1 MPADHRVVP
10 PLPDWPR
17 SEADILS
24 ELEFRPLG
32 VELWLSVRK
41 VRLWSET
48 PPQRRKDLFHR
59 RPADGARARRRAA
72 LLGAPELREA
82 LRTCA
87 DLSDRPERVD
97 EVTLGRACSRVAD
110 WAAERSHVQTA
121 VHYAMAAAVVRPED
135 AESTNL
141 AALMHRQAGDWKR
154 AEQCYP
160 RAIIL
165 AHRRKEWVEYIC
177 GHIGSAA
184 LLYARGMN
192 LGRAVRHLETASRKA
207 DEEGMAWLASHVLH
221 DSMLLL
227 LEREEFEA
235 AEAEAERAT
244 ELYPL
249 HDRRFPFFVADYALI
264 QLMQRRYAV
273 AQPLLKLCL
282 DVIDQPAA
290 RGVIT
295 SMLARTHAGMGEG
308 EEYDRVRKW
317 ACESAERYPVEA
329 AAAYYH
335 LAEGARECR
344 FWPEAES
351 YASRACERAEAKGDR
366 MIVHLARQLLKQAR
380 ARETPPPAPGGP
392 SRGDLGR
399 VLSVRLERWNPEE
412 HRGPTRT
419 LFRNQWVA

>member
-1 MPADHRVVP
+1 MPADQRIVP

-17 SEADILS
+17 TEADILS

-32 VELWLSVRK
+32 VELWLAVRK
-41 VRLWSET
+41 ARLWSET
-48 PPQRRKDLFHR
+48 PPEYRKSLFHR
-59 RPADGARARRRAA
+59 KPTDDARARRRAA
-72 LLGAPELREA
+72 LLGAPEMRES
-82 LRTCA
+82 LRTFA
-87 DLSDRPERVD
+87 ELSDRPERVD
-97 EVTLGRACSRVAD
+97 EKALGGACSRVAD

-121 VHYAMAAAVVRPED
+121 VHYAMAAASVLPED

-141 AALMHRQAGDWKR
+141 AGLMQRRAGDWKR

-192 LGRAVRHLETASRKA
+192 LGKAVRHLETASRKA
-207 DEEGMAWLASHVLH
+207 DEEGITWLASHVLH

-235 AEAEAERAT
+235 AEAEAGRAT
-244 ELYPL
+244 DLYPL
-249 HDRRFPFFVADYALI
+249 HDRRFPFFVADYALV
-264 QLMQRRYAV
+264 QLTQRRHAI

-290 RGVIT
+290 RSVIT
-295 SMLARTHAGMGEG
+295 SMLARTYAGTGEG

-317 ACESAERYPVEA
+317 AAESAERYPIEA

-344 FWPEAES
+344 LWQEAES
-351 YASRACERAEAKGDR
+351 YASRACERAEEKGDR
-366 MIVHLARQLLKQAR
+366 MIVRLAQQLLKQAR
-380 ARETPPPAPGGP
+380 AREIPPPAPGGP
-392 SRGDLGR
+392 HPGDLSR